1 VGISTERA
9 ERILLQ
15 GFDHV
20 QAVVSAIPHGVARQ
34 RAEQVQAIFRRF
46 TWAEVRPDGGLV
58 ALRDQFQASPRVLLC
73 LVPDRALH
81 VYDHSHT
88 FHTEVFDGEVQLRV
102 RTVPLTPTWAGL
114 VLFHELSHAY
124 DFDSGV
130 ESSDRT
136 PEQHWDGEARAY
148 HLEMALVDADTLG
161 ALAAALTRYADDAE
175 RRTPVAMA
183 GDAGQRLADRLE
195 TATFGRSARPA
206 ASMEEVGLRDAFFRC
221 AAIISSYLGTTEA
234 HRIEQPEE
242 AADALRTFAD
252 AWGSSAE

>member
-9 ERILLQ
+9 ARILRQ
-15 GFDHV
+15 GFDEV
-20 QAVVSAIPHGVARQ
+20 QAVASAIPHGVARQ

-46 TWAEVRPDGGLV
+46 TWTEVTPEGGLV
-58 ALRDQFQASPRVLLC
+58 ALHNQFQASPRVLLC

-81 VYDHSHT
+81 VYDHSES
-88 FHTEVFDGEVQLRV
+88 FHTEVFDGEVQLRI

-114 VLFHELSHAY
+114 VLFHELSHAH

-130 ESSDRT
+130 ESPDRT

-148 HLEMALVDADTLG
+148 HLEMALVDAYTRG
-161 ALAAALTRYADDAE
+161 ALAAALTRYADEAE
-175 RRTPVAMA
+175 QVTPVAMA
-183 GDAGQRLADRLE
+183 GDAGRRLADRLE
-195 TATFGRSARPA
+195 AATFGRSARPP
-206 ASMEEVGLRDAFFRC
+206 ASMEEFGLRDGFFRC
-221 AAIISSYLGTTEA
+221 AAIISSHLGTTEA

-252 AWGSSAE
+252 DGG